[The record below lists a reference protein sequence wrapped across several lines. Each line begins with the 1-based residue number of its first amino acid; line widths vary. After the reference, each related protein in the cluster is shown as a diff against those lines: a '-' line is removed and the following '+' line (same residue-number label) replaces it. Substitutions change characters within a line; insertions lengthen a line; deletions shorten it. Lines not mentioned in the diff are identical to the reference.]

1 MKNLSMKKLFTS
13 AMAIVFALVVNA
25 QDKPAY
31 QIFTGN
37 GNDVKYSKMMKDLQ
51 DADFVFYGEL
61 HNNAIAHWLEL
72 EITRDLYEVR
82 GQNLVLGAE
91 MFETDNQILIDE
103 LFRGFITEKK
113 FAEDCR
119 LWKNYP
125 TDYKPLLMFAKTK
138 KIPFV
143 ATNVPRRYASLV
155 ASKGLEALDSLSAEA
170 KAFLPPLPIA
180 FDPEVPC
187 YKNMLSM
194 MEEKPDTTTAKS
206 VTKVAAMPAMP
217 GMPAPAGAMPAPAA
231 AMPAASDK
239 MPASVGS
246 AMSAHNGQ
254 NVVKAQA
261 IKDATMAWFMN
272 KYYKSGNQFIHYNGS
287 YHSDSHE
294 GIIWYLK
301 KLQPNAKIVVITTV
315 SQDELKELEKE
326 GKGKGDYVVVV
337 QSRMTNTY

>member
-1 MKNLSMKKLFTS
+1 MKNLLITLTLLFVSLS
-13 AMAIVFALVVNA
+13 AWS

-31 QIFTGN
+31 QIFTGD
-37 GNDVKYSKMMKDLQ
+37 GNDVKYSKMMKDLEK
-51 DADFVFYGEL
+51 ADFVFYGEL

-72 EITRDLYEVR
+72 EITRDLYEGK

-103 LFRGFITEKK
+103 MFKGWLTEKK
-113 FAEDCR
+113 FTEDCR

-125 TDYKPLLMFAKTK
+125 TDYKPLLMFAKEK

-155 ASKGLEALDSLSAEA
+155 ASKGLLALDSLSGEA

-187 YKNMLSM
+187 YKNMLSAM
-194 MEEKPDTTTAKS
+194 NGTPVPSASAKP
-206 VTKVAAMPAMP
+206 AAMPAAMPAAPAMP
-217 GMPAPAGAMPAPAA
+217 GMAA
-231 AMPAASDK
+231 HSGD
-239 MPASVGS
+239 
-246 AMSAHNGQ
+246 
-254 NVVKAQA
+254 NVIKAQA

-272 KYYKSGNQFIHYNGS
+272 KYYSPGKQFIHYNGS
-287 YHSDSHE
+287 YHSDNHE

-301 KLQPNAKIVVITTV
+301 RLQPNAKIVVISTV
-315 SQDELKELEKE
+315 TQDELKKLEEE

-337 QSRMTNTY
+337 QSRVTNTY